1 MGQQDSPII
10 SQSSEDTD
18 NSNSKLSLGRDDD
31 AAASQTNKRV
41 KLVDETSDPTQQQY
55 SSSHHPAVT
64 PAAPKTSNS
73 TRTPLTCKKEIES
86 LLWKEAGYNSS
97 AATTTKRTD
106 YISFDDF
113 FMAVAVLSSHRSKDP
128 INATGACIVDSAN
141 RIIGTGYNGFPVG
154 CSDDALPWGSS
165 SSSTNSESNNWLHTR
180 FPYAVHAEVN
190 AILNKCTS
198 DCNGAR
204 LYTQKFPCADCAK
217 VIIQSGIAEVVYA
230 EDDDDCHLVGDRQKD
245 SESIR
250 ASRILL
256 TMAGVRMRPYKPTH
270 QRVELDFTKALEMGG
285 YDEDCVEGGDKCGKT
300 SPIKDA
306 QKTAASLHRDLLMK
320 EANYDPIA
328 VGSSKR
334 EGALSWDDYF
344 LSMALLAAQRSKD
357 PNTQVGAC
365 IVDPTRRIIGLGY
378 NGFPTGCSDDD
389 LPWARH
395 SEQGELHKKYV
406 FVVHAEVNAILNKG
420 SASVRGA
427 TLYVALFPCNEC
439 AKVIVQSGIREVV
452 YMSDHYHDTDGCRAS
467 RILFQMAGVHLRKH
481 IPTPRSICI
490 RLAKENSDNCKEP
503 STTTTTTSG
512 DE

>member
-1 MGQQDSPII
+1 MDQQDSPII
-10 SQSSEDTD
+10 SQSSVDTD
-18 NSNSKLSLGRDDD
+18 SSNSKLSSARDDD
-31 AAASQTNKRV
+31 NAASQTNKRV
-41 KLVDETSDPTQQQY
+41 KLVDEANDPTQQQY
-55 SSSHHPAVT
+55 SHPAVT
-64 PAAPKTSNS
+64 PAASKTSNS

-86 LLWKEAGYNSS
+86 LLWKEARYNSS

-141 RIIGTGYNGFPVG
+141 RIIGTGYNGFPMG
-154 CSDDALPWGSS
+154 CSDDALPWGS
-165 SSSTNSESNNWLHTR
+165 TTDSESNNWLHTR
-180 FPYAVHAEVN
+180 SPYAVHAEVN

-198 DCNGAR
+198 DCTGAR
-204 LYTQKFPCADCAK
+204 LYTQKFPCAGCAK
-217 VIIQSGIAEVVYA
+217 VIIQSGISEVVYM
-230 EDDDDCHLVGDRQKD
+230 DDDDDDNRLVGDRQKD
-245 SESIR
+245 NESIR

-270 QRVELDFTKALEMGG
+270 QRVELNFTKALETGFC
-285 YDEDCVEGGDKCGKT
+285 DEDCVQGIDKCDKT

-306 QKTAASLHRDLLMK
+306 HKSAASLHRDLLMK

-334 EGALSWDDYF
+334 VGALSWDDYF

-395 SEQGELHKKYV
+395 SDQGELHKKYV

-467 RILFQMAGVHLRKH
+467 RILFQMAGVRLRKH

-490 RLAKENSDNCKEP
+490 RLARENSDNCKEP
-503 STTTTTTSG
+503 STTTTSSSSE
-512 DE
+512 DK